1 MVFQT
6 TKALFHNLIRKV
18 SKMTQ
23 KDANQWLL
31 FIETFKKRGILKQK
45 FLGQEIYLLLML
57 SIIALWLFERN

>member
-1 MVFQT
+1 
-6 TKALFHNLIRKV
+6 
-18 SKMTQ
+18 MTQ